1 MNSLL
6 QQRRRQTTLNFG
18 AGLIVLALL
27 PITGVVAWRAIRDSN
42 AAQGVISLPSRAV
55 PMTPTAIFAVTDE
68 ENFLTSLTVMA
79 LTPQGAGGTVMVIPV
94 GSLVGGRPVGKP
106 QRLADVYGSD
116 GVEALQNAVEA
127 MTNSQIDQITVN
139 GVDGT
144 AELLARVGTVNAT
157 FSSDVTDTELKISD
171 VIAEKGSVDL
181 TPMEMSAVLAARDIS
196 VDEAGRYPSINATWE
211 GISVAVGS
219 GRPGAVP
226 AVVIPD
232 VGAQSPADMP
242 AFMSALFAGPINI
255 WQIDTQRIID
265 AERNPKDIDVYRYNA
280 GEVVM
285 VMASVAPSAM
295 IAVLPTLTVQVDSPF
310 DDSNVTQD
318 AVFRILYMGTNVV
331 LVRVVASVPPP
342 VTIIKYSDEMD
353 RAIAEPL
360 TTMLGDVVFEK
371 ATERVDGVDIQIV
384 LGDSFV
390 TFMSD
395 GTKPDPNIDPQ
406 DLVAPTTDAPPTE
419 TTP

>member
-1 MNSLL
+1 MNGLL
-6 QQRRRQTTLNFG
+6 QQRRREIMLNFG

-27 PITGVVAWRAIRDSN
+27 PVTGVIAWRAIRDSN

-55 PMTPTAIFAVTDE
+55 PLTPTAIFAVTDE

-94 GSLVGGRPVGKP
+94 GALVGGRPVGKP
-106 QRLADVYGSD
+106 QRLADVYGSG

-127 MTNSQIDQITVN
+127 MTNSQIDQIAVN

-157 FSSDVTDTELKISD
+157 FITDVTDTESEISD
-171 VIAEKGSVDL
+171 VIAEKGPVDL

-196 VDEAGRYPSINATWE
+196 SDEAGRYPSIKATWE
-211 GISVAVGS
+211 GISAAVGS

-255 WQIDTQRIID
+255 WQIDTERIID

-295 IAVLPTLTVQVDSPF
+295 VAVLPTLTVQVDSPF
-310 DDSNVTQD
+310 DDSTVTQD
-318 AVFRILYMGTNVV
+318 SVFRILYMGTNVV

-342 VTIIKYSDEMD
+342 VTVIKYSDEMD

-395 GTKPDPNIDPQ
+395 GAKPDPSIDPQ

>member
-6 QQRRRQTTLNFG
+6 QQRRRQTMLNFG

-55 PMTPTAIFAVTDE
+55 PLTPTAIFAVTDE

-94 GSLVGGRPVGKP
+94 GALVGGRPVGKP

-157 FSSDVTDTELKISD
+157 FSSDVMDTESEISD

-181 TPMEMSAVLAARDIS
+181 TPMEMAAVLAARDIS
-196 VDEAGRYPSINATWE
+196 GDEAGRYPSIKATWE
-211 GISVAVGS
+211 GISLAVGS

-242 AFMSALFAGPINI
+242 AFISALFAGPINI
-255 WQIDTQRIID
+255 WQIDTERIID

-295 IAVLPTLTVQVDSPF
+295 VAVLPTLTVQVDSPF
-310 DDSNVTQD
+310 DDSTVTQD
-318 AVFRILYMGTNVV
+318 SVFRILYMGTNVV

-342 VTIIKYSDEMD
+342 VTIIRYSDEMD

-360 TTMLGDVVFEK
+360 TTMLGEVVFEK

-395 GTKPDPNIDPQ
+395 GAKPDPNIAPQ

>member
-6 QQRRRQTTLNFG
+6 QQRRRQTMLNFG

-55 PMTPTAIFAVTDE
+55 PLTPTAIFAVTDE
-68 ENFLTSLTVMA
+68 ENFLTSLAVMA

-94 GSLVGGRPVGKP
+94 GALVGGRPVGKP

-157 FSSDVTDTELKISD
+157 FSTDVTDTESEISD
-171 VIAEKGSVDL
+171 AIAEKGSVDL
-181 TPMEMSAVLAARDIS
+181 TPMEMAAVLAARDIS
-196 VDEAGRYPSINATWE
+196 GDEAGRYPSIKATWE
-211 GISVAVGS
+211 GISLAVGS

-242 AFMSALFAGPINI
+242 AFISALFAGPINI
-255 WQIDTQRIID
+255 WQIDTERIID

-295 IAVLPTLTVQVDSPF
+295 VAVLPTLTVQVDSPF
-310 DDSNVTQD
+310 DDSTVTQD
-318 AVFRILYMGTNVV
+318 SVFRILYMGTNVV

-342 VTIIKYSDEMD
+342 VTIIRYSDEMD

-360 TTMLGDVVFEK
+360 TTMLGEVVFEK

-395 GTKPDPNIDPQ
+395 GAKPDPNIAPQ